1 MNRQEPYIGMPIIL
15 GDFDDQVSCC
25 GHTEVQPRETDNAD
39 VMRRQQMEEAQQTD
53 DRREQ
58 MQHMQNMQNMQNGN
72 TMNQTMQARQP
83 MVLAMAYVPWQ
94 RWNEVYA
101 YDEGL
106 DKGTIFPDLYL
117 PFEGRSVGG
126 KRR

>member
-1 MNRQEPYIGMPIIL
+1 MPIVL
-15 GDFDDQVSCC
+15 GDFDDDQMACC
-25 GHTEVQPRETDNAD
+25 GNMEIQPRETGNAE
-39 VMRRQQMEEAQQTD
+39 MMQRQQNEDGQRMEERQRTD

-58 MQHMQNMQNMQNGN
+58 MQHMQNTQNMQSGS

-106 DKGTIFPDLYL
+106 HHGTIFPDLNL
-117 PFEGRSVGG
+117 PFEGRRMGG